1 MTHSRYLPSIKC
13 GIWCRA
19 NDTDF
24 DRLSGSDGPLFAKK
38 TFFCYSARSDR
49 EGLHGEAQEA
59 CGDLRASRKKQ
70 STPKRRSAAKR
81 RTSTKRR
88 TSAKRRPAP
97 KRRAT
102 ARRVSAAKRKPP
114 RKRGAAHTPI
124 APQETTPEDTMG
136 GSPPP
141 QDTVATDEAQ

>member
-59 CGDLRASRKKQ
+59 CGDLTGVSEKAVH
-70 STPKRRSAAKR
+70 AK
-81 RTSTKRR
+81 
-88 TSAKRRPAP
+88 
-97 KRRAT
+97 
-102 ARRVSAAKRKPP
+102 
-114 RKRGAAHTPI
+114 
-124 APQETTPEDTMG
+124 APQRSQTADLYE
-136 GSPPP
+136 
-141 QDTVATDEAQ
+141 ATDKRQASSGSEAASDC